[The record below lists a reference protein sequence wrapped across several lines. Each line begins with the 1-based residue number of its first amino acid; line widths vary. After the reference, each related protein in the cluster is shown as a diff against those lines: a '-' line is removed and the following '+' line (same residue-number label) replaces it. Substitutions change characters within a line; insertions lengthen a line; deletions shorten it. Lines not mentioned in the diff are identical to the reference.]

1 MRFTVVDPDR
11 GALRSDVAVTAGP
24 GTSFDE
30 LRPLLLEAVGRDP
43 TSAEALFVDGSR
55 LDQGVVIGL
64 PPLVNGAVVTVARPG
79 SEPGRAVGQVGGFL
93 ELHVVGGPDSGQVY
107 RLTPGQ
113 HRLGRA
119 GEAVLRIDDPDC
131 SRVHAE
137 IDVTAGG
144 VLIRDLG
151 STNGTWVDGEKVGD
165 SAVAL
170 TERSSVLVGSSTL
183 RLRVPEATEAATHE
197 RGDGY
202 LDLNRSPRIAP
213 LVDRVEIRLPTAP
226 EQPRAV
232 RVPVVAMVLPVLV
245 AAPLAFFWSPLALLF
260 GLMTPVMMLG
270 NALSDKV
277 SGRRDYR
284 SKLAEYEAARAQAEQ
299 RLTEAVTTEALR
311 RRAGAPDNGEL
322 LRIATGPLQ
331 RIWERRRHDADMLEL
346 RVGTATLPSQI
357 AVHDPSS
364 GGEPASPEIDDV
376 PVTVPL
382 DDVGV
387 LGVAGHR
394 ERAVAL
400 VRSLLGQIATL
411 HSPRDVTLVV
421 LAADSRDR
429 HPDGSA
435 RGPMHPGGDWTPAA
449 WLPHTRPDALAAGPA
464 WAGAS
469 ETCDNLVG
477 LNAEQVQRR
486 VAELNGLLDQRLSS
500 VPTLSARREHGRW
513 SGSRV
518 VVLLDG
524 AQRLRTVPG
533 VSRLLELGPT
543 VGIHFV
549 CLDADP
555 ARLPVECRGTVLV
568 AGEVGTRLRVTVA
581 GHERLDGVVADLA
594 SARWFERLSRCL
606 APLRDATPASAGG
619 SVPDEARL
627 LDVMRD
633 EALPDPTDPAAVA
646 DAWRSRPRST
656 AALLGVSVAGPHVV
670 DLRLD
675 GPHALVGGTTGSGK
689 SELLQTLIAS
699 LAASN
704 RPDEL
709 GFVLVDYKGGSAFAD
724 CARLPHTLGLV
735 TDLDEDLTRR
745 ALESLTAEVTRRERL
760 LSEHGAKDLDDYQAL
775 VDAAAGGVQGAP
787 PRLGRLV
794 LVIDEFRVLA
804 EELPDFLD
812 GLVRIAAVGRS
823 LGIHLV
829 LATQRPGGIVSA
841 DIKAN
846 VNLRIALRV
855 RDSADSVDVVDV
867 PEAATISERT
877 PGRALSRTGSSP
889 LVEFQ
894 TARVGGRGPGG
905 GAPTPVTARR
915 TPWPTLGDPPPRPA
929 TARAHAGPTDL
940 AEVVD
945 ALRDAATRLGV
956 TPPTSPWLPP
966 LPDLVTT
973 QNLSPGTSG
982 QGNRW
987 AIPFGLLDLP
997 GQQSQVP
1004 VMFDLAAGS
1013 SLAVAG
1019 TARSGR
1025 TTLLRTIATTAAD
1038 RHSPADLAIYAID
1051 SGGGL
1056 AALGVLPH
1064 SGAVVPVDDTERTS
1078 RLLHRLTGEVA
1089 RRQKLLAV
1097 GGLADIG
1104 EQRRGAAL
1112 DTAPSGAGVEP
1123 LPYLLLLVDGWEAL
1137 QQAHEDVDMGKALD
1151 LVQQLV
1157 RSGPGTGLLTV
1168 VAGER
1173 GVLTGQLGSS
1183 LPLRVVLRLADPTDA
1198 VIAGVPPREVPKHM
1212 PAGRGHLVR
1221 DRSAHLAQVAV
1232 LGADVSGATQARAVE
1247 EVAHRAAR
1255 LAGSPPFSV
1264 PAMPAAVA
1272 LDEVAATAEARDG
1285 FVPVGLGGDDVSIVG
1300 FDLAADGRK
1309 LVIAGH
1315 PGSGRSTALLT
1326 IARGLLSQGFD
1337 VAAVAPSPSVLSGLL
1352 SERDGEVLGHFGI
1365 GDDGKLTALLAGG
1378 RESGRPVAVV
1388 VDDADQLDGGSY
1400 EPVLLGLLDR
1410 LPTSRDVLVLAG
1422 STPELV
1428 GRYHGVTVS
1437 ARRGASGLLL
1447 GPGGNLDGDVFGVR
1461 LPRRI
1466 QRHPGRGLLVRRGA
1480 LTAVQVALPTS
1491 ETGET
1496 SETS

>member
-24 GTSFDE
+24 DTSFDE
-30 LRPLLLEAVGRDP
+30 LRPLLLDAVGRDP
-43 TSAEALFVDGSR
+43 TTGEALFVDGTR
-55 LDQGVVIGL
+55 LDNSSVLGL
-64 PPLVNGAVVTVARPG
+64 PPLLNGALVTVARPG
-79 SEPGRAVGQVGGFL
+79 SEPGRASGRVGGFL

-113 HRLGRA
+113 HRIGRA

-137 IDVTAGG
+137 IDVTGGG

-151 STNGTWVDGEKVGD
+151 STNGTWVDGERVAD

-183 RLRVPEATEAATHE
+183 RLRVPEAAEAATHQ

-202 LDLNRSPRIAP
+202 VDLNRSPRIVP
-213 LVDRVEIRLPTAP
+213 PVDHVEIRLPTPP

-232 RVPVVAMVLPVLV
+232 RVPVLAMVLPVLV
-245 AAPLAFFWSPLALLF
+245 AVPLAFFWSPLALLF

-277 SGRRDYR
+277 SGRKEYR
-284 SKLAEYEAARAQAEQ
+284 SKHVEYETARAQAEQ

-322 LRIATGPLQ
+322 LRVATGPLQ
-331 RIWERRRHDADMLEL
+331 RLWERRRHDADMLEL

-357 AVHDPSS
+357 AVHDAA
-364 GGEPASPEIDDV
+364 GGEPVSPEIDDV

-382 DDVGV
+382 DKVGV
-387 LGVAGHR
+387 LGIAGHR
-394 ERAVAL
+394 GRAVAL
-400 VRSLLGQIATL
+400 VRSLLGQVATL
-411 HSPRDVTLVV
+411 HSPRDVALVV
-421 LAADSRDR
+421 LAADSTERQ
-429 HPDGSA
+429 PGAGSA
-435 RGPMHPGGDWTPAA
+435 GALMHSGGDWTPAA
-449 WLPHTRPDALAAGPA
+449 WLPHTRPDALAAASTG
-464 WAGAS
+464 AGAPG
-469 ETCDNLVG
+469 TCDNLVG
-477 LNAEQVQRR
+477 VNADQVQRR
-486 VAELNGLLDQRLSS
+486 VAELSGLLDQRLSS
-500 VPTLSARREHGRW
+500 APTISSRPEPGRW
-513 SGSRV
+513 GGPRV

-533 VSRLLELGPT
+533 VSRLLELGST
-543 VGIHFV
+543 VGIHFI

-581 GHERLDGVVADLA
+581 GQEPLAGVVADLA
-594 SARWFERLSRCL
+594 SARWFERLARCL
-606 APLRDATPASAGG
+606 APLRDATPENAGG

-627 LDVMRD
+627 LDVARA

-646 DAWRSRPRST
+646 DAWDSRPRST
-656 AALLGVSVAGPHVV
+656 AALLGVSAAGPHVI
-670 DLRLD
+670 DMRLD

-699 LAASN
+699 LAVSN

-760 LSEHGAKDLDDYQAL
+760 LSAYGAKDLEDYQAL
-775 VDAAAGGVQGAP
+775 VDAAAAGHSGDGP

-804 EELPDFLD
+804 EELPEFLD

-867 PEAATISERT
+867 PDAATLSERT

-894 TARVGGRGPGG
+894 TARVGGRGPGA
-905 GAPTPVTARR
+905 APTPVTVRR
-915 TPWPTLGDPPPRPA
+915 TPWPTLGDPPPRSAAAPA
-929 TARAHAGPTDL
+929 HDGRTDL

-945 ALRDAATRLGV
+945 ALRDAATRLRV
-956 TPPTSPWLPP
+956 TPPASPWLPP
-966 LPDLVTT
+966 LPDLVTAHD
-973 QNLSPGTSG
+973 LSPVAGA

-997 GQQSQVP
+997 DRQSQVP
-1004 VMFDLAAGS
+1004 VTFDLAGGS
-1013 SLAVAG
+1013 CLAVAG

-1038 RHSPADLAIYAID
+1038 RQGPTELAIYAID
-1051 SGGGL
+1051 AGGGL
-1056 AALGVLPH
+1056 AALEALPH
-1064 SGAVVPVDDTERTS
+1064 SGAVVPVDDTERTA
-1078 RLLHRLTGEVA
+1078 RLLRRLTEEIG
-1089 RRQKLLAV
+1089 RRQKLLAAN
-1097 GGLADIG
+1097 GS
-1104 EQRRGAAL
+1104 L
-1112 DTAPSGAGVEP
+1112 DS
-1123 LPYLLLLVDGWEAL
+1123 LPHLLLLVDGWEAL

-1157 RSGPGTGLLTV
+1157 RSGPGVGLLTV
-1168 VAGER
+1168 VSGER

-1198 VIAGVPPREVPKHM
+1198 VIAGVPARDIPKHM

-1221 DRSAHLAQVAV
+1221 DRSAHLLQVAV
-1232 LGADVSGATQARAVE
+1232 LGGEVSGASQAAAVG
-1247 EVAHRAAR
+1247 EVAQRATT
-1255 LAGSPPFSV
+1255 LAGGPPFVV
-1264 PAMPAAVA
+1264 PAMPAAVS
-1272 LDEVAATAEARDG
+1272 LDEVASADASTSA
-1285 FVPVGLGGDDVSIVG
+1285 FVPVGLGDEDVSLVG
-1300 FDLAADGRK
+1300 FDLAVDGRK
-1309 LVIAGH
+1309 LVVAGH

-1326 IARGLLSQGFD
+1326 IARGLVTQGFH
-1337 VAAVAPSPSVLSGLL
+1337 VAAVAPSPSVLSDLV
-1352 SERDGEVLGHFGI
+1352 EAVGHFGI
-1365 GDDGKLTALLAGG
+1365 GDDAKLAALLSGG

-1388 VDDADQLDGGSY
+1388 VDDADQLDGGPY
-1400 EPVLLGLLDR
+1400 EPVLLGMLDR

-1466 QRHPGRGLLVRRGA
+1466 HRHPGRGFLVRRGS
-1480 LTAVQVALPTS
+1480 LTAVQVALPT
-1491 ETGET
+1491 TET
-1496 SETS
+1496 SAALPQMPPQENA